1 MQDDTIAAITT
12 VLGASSVGI
21 IRISGD
27 GAIAVADKVFRS
39 KRGIALKKR
48 ASYSITYGHVIDEN
62 GRTVD
67 ESLALTMRSPH
78 SFTGEDVVE
87 LQCHGG
93 AVVLRKVLEL
103 VLRAGARMAEPG
115 EFSKRAFL
123 HGRIDLSQAEAI
135 MDMINAKTEKA
146 VMAAANHL
154 EGTVKQEIAVIRE
167 KIIELTVYLEADID
181 FPEEDI
187 TRLTH
192 EEINK
197 GINEIINKIEQLL
210 NSFKGGKIIR
220 EGLKTILIGRPNV
233 GKSSLLN
240 AILKEKRSIVTDV
253 PGTTRDIIE
262 EYYNLGGI
270 PIVLVDTA
278 GIRETKDIVEKMGVE
293 KTKEEIEKADLI
305 LYVLDITDEITA
317 EDRDFI
323 ANLPKEKILILIN
336 KHDLL
341 KEKEQEHRI
350 KESLSGYKIIFVSAK
365 EGYGLKELETAILEL
380 YFDRGIEITDK
391 TLLTNI
397 RHKDALQ
404 KAHEAAAG
412 ALDSVNKYMP
422 SDFISIDLKQAWLC
436 LGEISGETLEENII
450 EQIFSRFC
458 LGK

>member
-27 GAIAVADKVFRS
+27 EAIAIGDKVFRS

-48 ASYSITYGHVIDEN
+48 ASYSITYGNIIDEN

-103 VLRAGARMAEPG
+103 ALRAGARLAEPG

-154 EGTVKQEIAVIRE
+154 EGTVKIEIAAIKE
-167 KIIELTVYLEADID
+167 KIIELMAYLEADID

-187 TRLTH
+187 TRLTQ
-192 EEINK
+192 EEIHER
-197 GINEIINKIEQLL
+197 INEIIILIEQLL
-210 NSFKGGKIIR
+210 DSFKGGKIIR

-233 GKSSLLN
+233 GKSSILN
-240 AILKEKRSIVTDV
+240 AMLKEKRSIVTDV

-270 PIVLVDTA
+270 PLVLVDTA

-305 LYVLDITDEITA
+305 LYVVDITDEITT
-317 EDRDFI
+317 EDTDFI
-323 ANLPKEKILILIN
+323 ANLPHGKIIVLVN

-341 KEKEQEHRI
+341 KEKEQEQRI
-350 KESLSGYKIIFVSAK
+350 TEIMSAYKTIFVSAK
-365 EGYGLKELETAILEL
+365 EGYGLKELEAAILEL
-380 YFDRGIEITDK
+380 YFDQGIEITDK
-391 TLLTNI
+391 TLLTNV

-404 KAHEAAAG
+404 KARDAAVG
-412 ALDSVNKYMP
+412 ALDSVDKHMP
-422 SDFISIDLKQAWLC
+422 SDFIAIDLRQAWIN